1 MRKLIKLAA
10 VAALTASVACFSS
23 AATIMDTGFRTSDT
37 PAYSDGNLAGQ
48 NGWADVTNSI
58 GANAFNVNDSSVTGF
73 ASTVGI
79 TLSTNVGNTV
89 YYTNSFL
96 NAVNEEL
103 SGSLDFIISS
113 TYEGINGGDVFRLG
127 ISTTVTNNL
136 SGASNQ
142 VYLAVNSTAAG
153 IIKIQ
158 SKEGTNATITLCQ
171 LSALQSGWSA
181 TEVPLPVS
189 DTLRLTWKIRKT
201 VAGDTYMLSAS
212 LTNLVADS
220 TNSVGHAAIMRA
232 DAYASTAT
240 YFMMMHSAGSLSSNN
255 TGYSDI
261 SIDNL
266 SITNESEVA
275 PVLYPSTVYSDSGSS
290 QVILNWN
297 LAAEAT
303 GCYIERSWN
312 GTNGYSTIASDL
324 PGTTITYTDTTVTN
338 GESYYYR
345 VTWTAL
351 GASPVSFGDVLGE
364 PNAAKTGLIFDSSF
378 RSTDSPAYASGD
390 LAGQNKWKSIAASG
404 APAFYVD
411 STGNGFAETAPYSNY
426 FDNVNG
432 NQVYYNQ
439 TMSNGVGA
447 AWSGTTVFTLSATPE
462 LEETQIKTNSVDG
475 TVTTNTQRI
484 AFMPGGRVFEFGLTS
499 DPSAVLNPNDK
510 KSTML
515 ITVRST
521 TSSGVLVLLNGYNAT
536 VNLMFEVPRANLGWD
551 PEWGTTNAAPDF
563 ETDPITLNWQIRKTA
578 SNLVYAGAVSL
589 NVGTNSYTG
598 SVQFTDEVTTQPVNL
613 YTNPVARFAM
623 SHSFQSQTSSTSTM
637 VNVSIDSLSLS
648 HTNTA
653 PIMNAAPFALSG
665 VVGNTN
671 ILLSWQ
677 GAIEA
682 SSFDV
687 YRSVGFSNANY
698 VLKGSV
704 TNLWSYNDTNL
715 TDLVLYN
722 YKVVAKYATT
732 GASNTSDSVSIR
744 ARGKVDV
751 LKWDAVGKVAVNQNI
766 SQTNKVV
773 VTNGSGGV
781 VCNIYGNYTN
791 GAIVGAG
798 LGDYSGVPVYGVYQ
812 ITGSLA
818 VATIR
823 MEATKF
829 TEESSNKGITASN
842 RVSALMYIPATNGPV
857 DMTSSVYAYDLVNDN
872 AASAPYRAAFR
883 DSVSGKWYVSDNS
896 NVTNGPPSNVQT
908 ISIADMAGSTN
919 RWRELTITQDNLMCG
934 TNNPVTT
941 PSFASVDAIGFMM
954 ERSPNNIKITSL
966 KLSTISPLPTC
977 AITTTTNDIH
987 PGVY

>member
-345 VTWTAL
+345 VT
-351 GASPVSFGDVLGE
+351 
-364 PNAAKTGLIFDSSF
+364 
-378 RSTDSPAYASGD
+378 
-390 LAGQNKWKSIAASG
+390 
-404 APAFYVD
+404 
-411 STGNGFAETAPYSNY
+411 
-426 FDNVNG
+426 
-432 NQVYYNQ
+432 
-439 TMSNGVGA
+439 
-447 AWSGTTVFTLSATPE
+447 
-462 LEETQIKTNSVDG
+462 
-475 TVTTNTQRI
+475 
-484 AFMPGGRVFEFGLTS
+484 
-499 DPSAVLNPNDK
+499 
-510 KSTML
+510 
-515 ITVRST
+515 
-521 TSSGVLVLLNGYNAT
+521 
-536 VNLMFEVPRANLGWD
+536 
-551 PEWGTTNAAPDF
+551 
-563 ETDPITLNWQIRKTA
+563 
-578 SNLVYAGAVSL
+578 
-589 NVGTNSYTG
+589 
-598 SVQFTDEVTTQPVNL
+598 
-613 YTNPVARFAM
+613 
-623 SHSFQSQTSSTSTM
+623 
-637 VNVSIDSLSLS
+637 
-648 HTNTA
+648 
-653 PIMNAAPFALSG
+653 
-665 VVGNTN
+665 
-671 ILLSWQ
+671 
-677 GAIEA
+677 
-682 SSFDV
+682 
-687 YRSVGFSNANY
+687 
-698 VLKGSV
+698 
-704 TNLWSYNDTNL
+704 
-715 TDLVLYN
+715 
-722 YKVVAKYATT
+722 
-732 GASNTSDSVSIR
+732 
-744 ARGKVDV
+744 
-751 LKWDAVGKVAVNQNI
+751 
-766 SQTNKVV
+766 
-773 VTNGSGGV
+773 
-781 VCNIYGNYTN
+781 
-791 GAIVGAG
+791 
-798 LGDYSGVPVYGVYQ
+798 
-812 ITGSLA
+812 
-818 VATIR
+818 
-823 MEATKF
+823 
-829 TEESSNKGITASN
+829 
-842 RVSALMYIPATNGPV
+842 
-857 DMTSSVYAYDLVNDN
+857 
-872 AASAPYRAAFR
+872 
-883 DSVSGKWYVSDNS
+883 
-896 NVTNGPPSNVQT
+896 
-908 ISIADMAGSTN
+908 
-919 RWRELTITQDNLMCG
+919 
-934 TNNPVTT
+934 
-941 PSFASVDAIGFMM
+941 
-954 ERSPNNIKITSL
+954 
-966 KLSTISPLPTC
+966 
-977 AITTTTNDIH
+977 
-987 PGVY
+987 